1 MAAAVG
7 LILMTIGCVI
17 FAIGQCVGDSET
29 KAKAKQPFWV
39 INVWTLSFIPVSMFI
54 SAAGRFFLYFYYRSS
69 LVPFFRYGSP
79 FITYGLF
86 WLVYFVICVIVE
98 IRIIKKYKSH

>member
-29 KAKAKQPFWV
+29 KAKAKKQFWV

-79 FITYGLF
+79 S
-86 WLVYFVICVIVE
+86 
-98 IRIIKKYKSH
+98 RKSYRESDNLLLNVKIELMQI